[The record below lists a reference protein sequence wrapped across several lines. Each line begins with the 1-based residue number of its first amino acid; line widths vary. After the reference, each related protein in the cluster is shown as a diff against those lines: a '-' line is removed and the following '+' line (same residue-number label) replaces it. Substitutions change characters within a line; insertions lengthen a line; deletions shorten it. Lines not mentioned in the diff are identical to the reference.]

1 MSSTREGEHYVEV
14 GRPGVPALES
24 HTHVL
29 RKQYSQEVAFMDV
42 IFHAHHAVVSERL
55 RQRAQRA
62 VERVASR
69 MKRTVDAVVRFEG
82 DGRTRRVEIVVHAPR
97 HRRLVAEGHGAFF
110 GPALGEAIGRLEA
123 QTRHRKRN
131 LKARARAAEA
141 SVLLMT
147 NT

>member
-1 MSSTREGEHYVEV
+1 
-14 GRPGVPALES
+14 
-24 HTHVL
+24 
-29 RKQYSQEVAFMDV
+29 MDV

-55 RQRAQRA
+55 RQRAQSA

-69 MKRTVDAVVRFEG
+69 LKRTVDAVVRFEG

-123 QTRHRKRN
+123 QTRHRKRTP
-131 LKARARAAEA
+131 KARARVAEA
-141 SVLLMT
+141 SVLLVT
-147 NT
+147 GA

>member
-1 MSSTREGEHYVEV
+1 
-14 GRPGVPALES
+14 
-24 HTHVL
+24 
-29 RKQYSQEVAFMDV
+29 MDV

-55 RQRAQRA
+55 RLRAQRA

-97 HRRLVAEGHGAFF
+97 HRRLVAEGQGAFF

-123 QTRHRKRN
+123 QTRHSKRN

-141 SVLLMT
+141 SMLLIT
-147 NT
+147 DNRA

>member
-1 MSSTREGEHYVEV
+1 
-14 GRPGVPALES
+14 
-24 HTHVL
+24 
-29 RKQYSQEVAFMDV
+29 MDV

-55 RQRAQRA
+55 RQRAQSA

-69 MKRTVDAVVRFEG
+69 LKRTVDAVVRFEG

-123 QTRHRKRN
+123 QTRHRKRTR
-131 LKARARAAEA
+131 KARARAAEA

-147 NT
+147 RA